1 MQEDNNST
9 TRDDSPVFESWNS
22 WYLIVILVN
31 VIIVALI
38 YFIFNS
44 I

>member
-1 MQEDNNST
+1 MHDDKNST
-9 TRDDSPVFESWNS
+9 TRDDSPIFESWNS
-22 WYLIVILVN
+22 WYLLVVLVN

-38 YFIFNS
+38 YLIFTS